1 MDNADVYLRDRK
13 VGTLERLDRGYSF
26 TYLPSYLAEQDA
38 EEIALALPLQEA
50 SYLTDYNL
58 PAFFDGL
65 IPEGWMLQL
74 AARTFNV
81 KITDRFE
88 LLLATAN
95 APIGAVRVE
104 RSAI

>member
-1 MDNADVYLRDRK
+1 MDKADVYLRDRK
-13 VGTLERLDRGYSF
+13 VGMLERLDRGYSF
-26 TYLPSYLAEQDA
+26 TYLSSYVAEQGA
-38 EEIALALPLQEA
+38 EEIALSLPLREE
-50 SYLTDYNL
+50 SYRTDYNL

-74 AARTFNV
+74 AARTFDV

-88 LLLATAN
+88 LLLATAY

-104 RSAI
+104 RSAT

>member
-1 MDNADVYLRDRK
+1 MEKANVYLRDRL

-26 TYLPSYLAEQDA
+26 TYLPDYLTRKDA
-38 EEIALALPLQEA
+38 EEVALSLPLHEEA
-50 SYLTDYNL
+50 YVTERHL

-74 AARTFNV
+74 AVRTFGIKV
-81 KITDRFE
+81 TDRFE
-88 LLLATAN
+88 LLLATAQ

-104 RSAI
+104 GSAI